1 MNRFIKYT
9 KKYYFQMLAAAT
21 ASIGASAATV
31 AVIDLLRQLIDCIAE
46 GSLHD
51 GFAVMVLKMAV
62 IIVFGMLFN
71 YYVVLLTG
79 RIGSG
84 LLKDLRNDALQG
96 LLRVSPDFMSRNNF
110 GDIMQRMSS
119 DVETLAGFMQGY
131 FKDCLYVPIIV
142 IVYSSY
148 LIQMKPLLAAVCLLP
163 LAVLVPVSVKCLRPI
178 KLKQFE
184 YEKMLGM
191 TNNNIQEAC
200 DGAEVIKAYNLYEQI
215 EDKYYK
221 ALKETFDISN
231 DTDLRQYNIE
241 PVSAM
246 IREVPLAA
254 ALCIGGC
261 MAFSGT
267 VSIGV
272 LIAFIST
279 IKKLIDPLSSAYQL
293 VVRSQTAIVSVKRV
307 FGIIDMPPEKAET
320 AEIEFDKD
328 TDKEIE
334 FKNVSFAYN
343 SENEAMQDNAL
354 RNISFTIRRGTKTAL
369 VGKSGSGKSTI
380 LKLISRQLEAGEGNI
395 IYRGLD
401 YSKIS
406 PKQVR
411 ENMALISQDTVLF
424 PMSVFDNIRIGN
436 PYAGKEEVMEAVRL
450 AKCDD
455 FINKMPEG
463 IDSILD
469 EKGENLSGGQKQRVA
484 VARAVIK
491 RADILLLD
499 EPTSALDREAQ
510 EHISRTIDEISHG
523 KTVITAAHRLITIK
537 DYDLIIVVDNG
548 NIVEYGSHDEL
559 MKMQGEYYRMY
570 REYENSLK

>member
-1 MNRFIKYT
+1 MNRLIKYT
-9 KKYYFQMLAAAT
+9 KKYYIQMLAAVA
-21 ASIGASAATV
+21 ASVGTSAATV
-31 AVIDLLRQLIDCIAE
+31 AVIDLLRQLIDSIAE
-46 GSLHD
+46 GRLKD
-51 GFAVMVLKMAV
+51 GLAVMVLKMAV

-110 GDIMQRMSS
+110 GDIMERMSS

-142 IVYSSY
+142 IVYSVY

-163 LAVLVPVSVKCLRPI
+163 LAVLVPVSVKCLKPV

-184 YEKMLGM
+184 YAKMLGL

-254 ALCIGGC
+254 ALCLGGC
-261 MAFSGT
+261 MAFSGN
-267 VSIGV
+267 VSVGV

-320 AEIEFDKD
+320 AEKEFDKN

-334 FKNVSFAYN
+334 FKNISFAYS
-343 SENEAMQDNAL
+343 SENAL
-354 RNISFTIRRGTKTAL
+354 RNISLTIRRGTKTAL

-380 LKLISRQLEAGEGNI
+380 LKLISRQLEPDEGNI

-436 PYAGKEEVMEAVRL
+436 PHAGRDEVMEAVRL

-484 VARAVIK
+484 VARAIIK
-491 RADILLLD
+491 KADILLLD
-499 EPTSALDREAQ
+499 EPTSALDRAAQ

-523 KTVITAAHRLITIK
+523 KTVITAAHRLSTIK

-548 NIVEYGSHDEL
+548 NIVEQGSHNEL
-559 MKMQGEYYRMY
+559 MEMQGEYYRMY
-570 REYENSLK
+570 CEYENSLE